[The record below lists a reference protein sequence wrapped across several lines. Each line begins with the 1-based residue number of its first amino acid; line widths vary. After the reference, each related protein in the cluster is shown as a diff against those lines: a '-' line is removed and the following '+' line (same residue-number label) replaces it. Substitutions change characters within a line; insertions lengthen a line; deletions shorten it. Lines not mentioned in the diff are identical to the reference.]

1 MEDLDGFEYLRIVF
15 FVVVIG
21 LEDELVIVWV
31 LLQWVVVVGL
41 QWVQVGYGIYLCG
54 VVCVG
59 VVN

>member
-31 LLQWVVVVGL
+31 LL
-41 QWVQVGYGIYLCG
+41 
-54 VVCVG
+54 
-59 VVN
+59 